1 MNLLDYHRLHR
12 EETEAW
18 NLSAL
23 EQAAR
28 AQDAT
33 LPDQLTQ
40 LLPSLEERF
49 SSGLVTID
57 RGPLF
62 EKLESLAKLYLR
74 ATPEQQTY
82 IRSRLNWKAAEKL
95 ESFGIRA
102 AALGVRE
109 QSRELV
115 RIGLAAFAAGDIGP
129 DAREILMSV
138 ALLFHCANRC
148 GSDAQSLFQE
158 AAAISGPGMAALL
171 LDFLN
176 RPPGLQTLACMGW
189 QEVETPE
196 GPGYRWGWPKGRT
209 PAHPKD
215 AQSG

>member
-1 MNLLDYHRLHR
+1 MKLLDYHRLHR
-12 EETEAW
+12 EETESW

-23 EQAAR
+23 EQTAL

-33 LPDQLTQ
+33 LPERLMP
-40 LLPSLEERF
+40 LLPWSEERF
-49 SSGLVTID
+49 SGDLVTID
-57 RGPLF
+57 RSPLF
-62 EKLESLAKLYLR
+62 EKLASLAQLYLR
-74 ATPEQQTY
+74 ATPEQRTY

-109 QSRELV
+109 HSPEMV
-115 RIGLAAFAAGDIGP
+115 RSGLAAFAAGDIGP

-148 GSDAQSLFQE
+148 GFDAQSLFQE

-176 RPPGLQTLACMGW
+176 RPAGLQTLSCMGW
-189 QEVETPE
+189 HEVETSA
-196 GPGYRWGWPKGRT
+196 GPGFRWGWPKFRT
-209 PAHPKD
+209 PADPKD
-215 AQSG
+215 TQSG